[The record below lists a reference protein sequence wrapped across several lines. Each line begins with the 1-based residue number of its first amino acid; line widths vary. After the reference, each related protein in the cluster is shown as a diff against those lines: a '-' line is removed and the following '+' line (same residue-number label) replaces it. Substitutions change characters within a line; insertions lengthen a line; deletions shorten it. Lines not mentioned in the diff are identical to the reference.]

1 MVSKLVKKVMK
12 NPELFHEII
21 EKKKEQQSKRDEIA
35 DYITALN
42 DAGQVID
49 SVKKLQH
56 DLKEEKDMEVKYRE
70 MASIMK
76 KDLGMRFKKIQSVS
90 VRTNSEKN
98 LVLRQQFAVNLIQV
112 LNSGKRVLN
121 VDQTW
126 LGMSDFRK
134 MKWRPKDSTNSI
146 PKLSMLPRITMF
158 VGLDTDGEV
167 YLSLL

>member
-21 EKKKEQQSKRDEIA
+21 EKKKQQQSKRDEIA

-76 KDLGMRFKKIQSVS
+76 KDLGMRFKKIQPVS

-98 LVLRQQFAVNLIQV
+98 LVLRQ
-112 LNSGKRVLN
+112 
-121 VDQTW
+121 
-126 LGMSDFRK
+126 
-134 MKWRPKDSTNSI
+134 
-146 PKLSMLPRITMF
+146 
-158 VGLDTDGEV
+158 
-167 YLSLL
+167 

>member
-1 MVSKLVKKVMK
+1 MRGDMGMRY
-12 NPELFHEII
+12 
-21 EKKKEQQSKRDEIA
+21 KR
-35 DYITALN
+35 
-42 DAGQVID
+42 V
-49 SVKKLQH
+49 
-56 DLKEEKDMEVKYRE
+56 
-70 MASIMK
+70 ASISIH
-76 KDLGMRFKKIQSVS
+76 G
-90 VRTNSEKN
+90 NSQKN

-146 PKLSMLPRITMF
+146 PKLSMMPRITMF